1 MDEVLTTGD
10 VSSSLPAATAGT
22 ASAPVPPSNL
32 PLVSA
37 FLAFSIAQFL
47 KLFTTWCVPAVML
60 LCLHLFFF
68 VFVFGA
74 LFMLVVWFLMCVV
87 VE

>member
-10 VSSSLPAATAGT
+10 VSSSLPAVAAGT
-22 ASAPVPPSNL
+22 TSGPLPPSNL

-60 LCLHLFFF
+60 LSLHFL
-68 VFVFGA
+68 A
-74 LFMLVVWFLMCVV
+74 LVMLVVWFSMRVV
-87 VE
+87 VD